1 MKKVSK
7 PILILCIALAVLLLG
22 GAVAFFSLYAPMGGH
37 WYKKSSASITTDAVE
52 LDALSSFPQLKVL
65 VALEAELTVEE
76 AESIHAQYPT
86 VDLVWSVPLSSGK
99 AASTSDEIT
108 LTAEEDFV
116 LLPYFSNLS
125 KVQVEGAALCPA
137 LLSAMGSMPQC
148 QFAYEITLDGETF
161 PMDAQVLTLSSQ
173 GALGD
178 LESWLPY
185 FTALKHVDVSS
196 LPLTVE
202 EVTALQEA
210 LPEVDLAYTLSAF
223 GETFPMTLDTL
234 TLNQA
239 LSVTTEELI
248 PLCALLPELR
258 TVDLTGCTV
267 DRNLISSLLVAFA
280 DVQVLWTDAVYG
292 ASDSSAQALTLTEGT
307 LEGLQTYLPCFP
319 ALQQVDITALS
330 LPNEDTAALLSTFPN
345 LTFAYTVELDGE
357 RILWDVTDLNW
368 DNRTIQDVNSLYTG
382 LPLLKLLR
390 KITFHHS
397 SLSNEELAQLREANP
412 QTKVVW
418 TVKLSRKQEVATDS
432 IAYSTMSGGNNTN
445 RLTSEDVAVLQYC
458 TELIVL
464 DLGHNAI
471 SDLSWIESLTNLQ
484 VLILAD
490 NKITDMTSVGK
501 LTKLKYLELFMNKI
515 VDISAVEN
523 LPELLD
529 FNMCWTRVEDATP
542 LLKCTKLERIW
553 LASCSNLT
561 EESKEALTTAFSN
574 ATFDFDSP
582 SCTRKGWR
590 EHPRYEAFR
599 SMFTTQTPVSPFLPE
614 E

>member
-7 PILILCIALAVLLLG
+7 PILILCIALCVLLLG

-37 WYKKSSASITTDAVE
+37 WYKKSSASITTGSVE

-99 AASTSDEIT
+99 SASTGDEIT
-108 LTAEEDFV
+108 LTAEEDFA
-116 LLPYFSNLS
+116 LLPYFSSLS

-137 LLSAMGSMPQC
+137 LLSAMDSMPQC
-148 QFAYEITLDGETF
+148 QFVYEITLDGETF
-161 PMDAQVLTLSSQ
+161 PMDTQVLTLSSQ
-173 GALGD
+173 EALED

-185 FTALKHVDVSS
+185 FTALKQVDVSS

-202 EVTALQEA
+202 EVTALQET
-210 LPEVDLAYTLSAF
+210 LPEAELAYTLSAF
-223 GETFPMTLDTL
+223 GETLPMTLDTL
-234 TLNQA
+234 TLNQV
-239 LSVTTEELI
+239 LSVTAEELI
-248 PLCALLPELR
+248 PLCALLPELK

-267 DRNLISSLLVAFA
+267 DRKLVSSLLVAFA
-280 DVQVLWTDAVYG
+280 DVQMLWTDAVYG
-292 ASDSSAQALTLTEGT
+292 ASDSSAEALTLTEGT

-319 ALQQVDITALS
+319 ALQQVDITELP
-330 LPNEDTAALLSTFPN
+330 LPNEDTASLLSTFPN

-368 DNRTIQDVNSLYTG
+368 DDRTINDVNSLHTG

-397 SLSNEELAQLREANP
+397 SLSNEELAQLREENP
-412 QTKVVW
+412 QAKVVW
-418 TVKLSRKQEVATDS
+418 TVKLSKRQEVATDS
-432 IAYSTMSGGNNTN
+432 IAYSSMSSDNNPN
-445 RLTSEDVAVLQYC
+445 RLTSEDVTVLQYC
-458 TELIVL
+458 TDLIAL

-471 SDLSWIESLTNLQ
+471 SDLSWIEGLTNLQ

-501 LTKLKYLELFMNKI
+501 LTKLKYVELFMNKI
-515 VDISAVEN
+515 VDISPVEN

-529 FNMCWTRVEDATP
+529 FNMCWSSVEDATP

-553 LASCSNLT
+553 LASCFNLT
-561 EESKEALTTAFSN
+561 EESKEALTTAFPN
-574 ATFDFDSP
+574 AAFDFESP

-590 EHPRYEAFR
+590 EHPRYEAYR
-599 SMFTTQTPVSPFLPE
+599 KMFKTNTPVSPFLPE

>member
-7 PILILCIALAVLLLG
+7 PILVLCVALAILLLG

-52 LDALSSFPQLKVL
+52 LDALSAFPQLKVL

-76 AESIHAQYPT
+76 AESIRTQYPT

-99 AASTSDEIT
+99 SASTSDEIT
-108 LTAEEDFV
+108 LTAEKDFA

-125 KVQVEGAALCPA
+125 KVQVEGSALCPA
-137 LLSAMGSMPQC
+137 LLSAMDSMPQC
-148 QFAYEITLDGETF
+148 QFVYEIPLGGETI
-161 PMDAQVLTLSSQ
+161 PMDTQVLTLSSQ
-173 GALGD
+173 DALGD

-185 FTALKHVDVSS
+185 FTELKQVDVSN
-196 LPLTVE
+196 LPLTME

-210 LPEVDLAYTLSAF
+210 LPEVELAYSLSAF
-223 GETFPMTLDTL
+223 NETLPMTLDTL
-234 TLNQA
+234 TLNQV
-239 LSVTTEELI
+239 LSVTAEELI
-248 PLCALLPELR
+248 PLCALLPGLK

-267 DRNLISSLLVAFA
+267 DRKLVSSLLVAFA
-280 DVQVLWTDAVYG
+280 DVQVLWTDTVYG

-319 ALQQVDITALS
+319 ALQQVDITALP
-330 LPNEDTAALLSTFPN
+330 LPNEDTAALLSAFPD

-368 DNRTIQDVNSLYTG
+368 DNRTIKDVNSLYTG
-382 LPLLKLLR
+382 LPLLKLLK

-397 SLSNEELAQLREANP
+397 SLSNEELAKLRAENP
-412 QTKVVW
+412 KTQVVW

-490 NKITDMTSVGK
+490 NKITDMTSIGK
-501 LTKLKYLELFMNKI
+501 LTKLKYLELFMNKV

-561 EESKEALTTAFSN
+561 EESKEALTTAFPN

>member
-1 MKKVSK
+1 MKKPSK
-7 PILILCIALAVLLLG
+7 PILILCIALAVILLG

-37 WYKKSSASITTDAVE
+37 WYKKSSASITTDTVE
-52 LDALSSFPQLKVL
+52 PDKLSSFPQLKVL
-65 VALEAELTVEE
+65 VALEAELTLEE
-76 AESIHAQYPT
+76 AESIRTQYPT
-86 VDLVWSVPLSSGK
+86 VDLVWSVPLSAGK
-99 AASTSDEIT
+99 TASTSDAVT
-108 LTAEEDFV
+108 LTSEEDIA
-116 LLPYFSNLS
+116 LLPCFSNLS
-125 KVQVEGAALCPA
+125 EVRAEGDALCPA
-137 LLSAMGSMPQC
+137 LLSAMDDMPQC
-148 QFAYEITLDGETF
+148 QFVYEVSLGAETF
-161 PMDAQVLTLSSQ
+161 PMDTEILTLNSLE
-173 GALGD
+173 ALEA

-185 FTALKHVDVSS
+185 FTALRQVDISS

-202 EVTALQEA
+202 EVTALQEV
-210 LPEVDLAYTLSAF
+210 LPEVELAYTLSAF
-223 GETFPMTLDTL
+223 GETLPMTLDTL
-234 TLNQA
+234 TLNQVE
-239 LSVTTEELI
+239 SVTAEELI
-248 PLCALLPELR
+248 PLCALLPELK
-258 TVDLTGCTV
+258 TIDLTGCTV
-267 DRNLISSLLVAFA
+267 DRKLVTSLLVAFA
-280 DVQVLWTDAVYG
+280 DVQVLWTDTVYG
-292 ASDSSAQALTLTEGT
+292 ASDSSAQALTLNEGT
-307 LEGLQTYLPCFP
+307 LEGLQTYLACFP
-319 ALQQVDITALS
+319 QLKTVDITALT
-330 LPNEDTAALLSTFPN
+330 LPNEDTAALLSAFPN
-345 LTFAYTVELDGE
+345 LSFSYTVELDGE

-368 DNRTIQDVNSLYTG
+368 DDRVVEDVESLYTG
-382 LPLLKLLR
+382 LPLLKLLK

-458 TELIVL
+458 TDLIAL

-501 LTKLKYLELFMNKI
+501 LTKLKYLELFMNRI

-529 FNMCWTRVEDATP
+529 FNMCWTSVEDATP
-542 LLKCTKLERIW
+542 LLTCTKLERIW

-561 EESKEALTTAFSN
+561 EESKEALTTAFPN
-574 ATFDFDSP
+574 AAFDFDSP

-599 SMFTTQTPVSPFLPE
+599 SMFKTQTPVSPFLPE
-614 E
+614 

>member
-76 AESIHAQYPT
+76 AESIRTQYPT

-99 AASTSDEIT
+99 SASTSDEIT
-108 LTAEEDFV
+108 LTAEEDFA

-125 KVQVEGAALCPA
+125 KVQVEGSALCPA
-137 LLSAMGSMPQC
+137 LLSAMDSMPQC
-148 QFAYEITLDGETF
+148 QFVYEIPLGGETI
-161 PMDAQVLTLSSQ
+161 PMDTQVLTLSSQ
-173 GALGD
+173 EALGD

-185 FTALKHVDVSS
+185 FTALNQVDVSN

-210 LPEVDLAYTLSAF
+210 LPEVELAYSLSAF
-223 GETFPMTLDTL
+223 GETLPMTLDTL
-234 TLNQA
+234 TLNQG
-239 LSVTTEELI
+239 STVTAEELI
-248 PLCALLPELR
+248 PLCALLPELK

-267 DRNLISSLLVAFA
+267 DRKLVSSLLVAFA

-292 ASDSSAQALTLTEGT
+292 ASDSSAEALTLTEGT

-319 ALQQVDITALS
+319 ALQQVDITALP
-330 LPNEDTAALLSTFPN
+330 LPNEDTATLLSAFPD

-368 DNRTIQDVNSLYTG
+368 DNRTINDVNSLYTG

-397 SLSNEELAQLREANP
+397 SLSNEELAKLREANP

-418 TVKLSRKQEVATDS
+418 TVKVGGSRDVSTDAVAFSTKNTVGKSRRLSNKEV
-432 IAYSTMSGGNNTN
+432 
-445 RLTSEDVAVLQYC
+445 EDLQYC
-458 TELIVL
+458 TDLIAL
-464 DLGHNAI
+464 DLGHNDI
-471 SDLSWIESLTNLQ
+471 SDLSWLEKLTNLQ

-490 NKITDMTSVGK
+490 NQITDMTSVGK
-501 LTKLKYLELFMNKI
+501 LTKLKYVELFMNKI
-515 VDISAVEN
+515 EDISAVEN

-529 FNMCWTRVEDATP
+529 FNMCWTNVKDITP
-542 LLKCTKLERIW
+542 LLTCTKLERIW
-553 LASCSNLT
+553 LAGCRLT
-561 EESKEALTTAFSN
+561 EEDRLTLMTAFPS
-574 ATFDFDSP
+574 ATLNLDPDCHS
-582 SCTRKGWR
+582 STSRGWR
-590 EHPRYEAFR
+590 THPRYDAYLE
-599 SMFTTQTPVSPFLPE
+599 MFKTNTPVSPFLPE
-614 E
+614 

>member
-319 ALQQVDITALS
+319 ALQQVDITELP
-330 LPNEDTAALLSTFPN
+330 LPNEDTAALLSAFPN

-368 DNRTIQDVNSLYTG
+368 DDRTINDVNSLYTG

-471 SDLSWIESLTNLQ
+471 SDLSWIESFTNLQ

>member
-1 MKKVSK
+1 MKKPSK
-7 PILILCIALAVLLLG
+7 PILILCIALAVILLG
-22 GAVAFFSLYAPMGGH
+22 GAVAFFFLYASMGGH
-37 WYKKSSASITTDAVE
+37 WYKKSSTSITTDAVE
-52 LDALSSFPQLKVL
+52 LDKLSSFPHLKVL
-65 VALEAELTVEE
+65 VALEADLTVAE
-76 AESIHAQYPT
+76 AESIRAQYPT
-86 VDLVWSVPLSSGK
+86 VDLVWSVPLSNGK
-99 AASTSDEIT
+99 AASTSDAIT
-108 LTAEEDFV
+108 LTAVEDFS
-116 LLPYFSNLS
+116 LLPYFSNLRE
-125 KVQVEGAALCPA
+125 VRAEGAALCPA
-137 LLSAMGSMPQC
+137 LLRAMGNMPQC
-148 QFAYEITLDGETF
+148 QFSYEVSLGAECF
-161 PMDAQVLTLSSQ
+161 PMDTEVLALNSSE
-173 GALGD
+173 ALEE

-185 FTALKHVDVSS
+185 FTALKQVDVSS
-196 LPLTVE
+196 LPLTVK

-210 LPEVDLAYTLSAF
+210 LPEVELTYALSAF
-223 GETFPMTLDTL
+223 GETLPMTLDTL
-234 TLNQA
+234 TLNQGD
-239 LSVTTEELI
+239 SVTAEELI
-248 PLCALLPELR
+248 PLCALLPELK
-258 TVDLTGCTV
+258 TIDLTGCTV
-267 DRNLISSLLVAFA
+267 DRKLVSSLLVAFGE
-280 DVQVLWTDAVYG
+280 VQVLWTDAVYG
-292 ASDSSAQALTLTEGT
+292 DSDSHAQALTLTEGT
-307 LEGLQTYLPCFP
+307 LEGLQTYLSCFP
-319 ALQQVDITALS
+319 ALQQVDITALT
-330 LPNEDTAALLSTFPN
+330 LPNEDTAALLSAFPN

-368 DNRTIQDVNSLYTG
+368 DDRVVEDVESLYTG

-390 KITFHHS
+390 EITFHHS
-397 SLSNEELAQLREANP
+397 SLSNEELAQLRSENP
-412 QTKVVW
+412 SAGVVW

-432 IAYSTMSGGNNTN
+432 IAYSTMSSGYNTH

-458 TELIVL
+458 TELIAL

-529 FNMCWTRVEDATP
+529 FNMCWTSVVDATP

-553 LASCSNLT
+553 LASCSSLT
-561 EESKEALTTAFSN
+561 EESKEALMNAFPN

-599 SMFTTQTPVSPFLPE
+599 SMFKTQTPISPFLPE